1 MCIRTIEE
9 LEQDTREKQV
19 IDIRDKADFEKETYP
34 GAVNIYWEELEEHM
48 DEIRKDCPVY
58 LLYRAEERGDRG
70 RTDGTGI

>member
-34 GAVNIYWEELEEHM
+34 GEVNI
-48 DEIRKDCPVY
+48 
-58 LLYRAEERGDRG
+58 
-70 RTDGTGI
+70 

>member
-34 GAVNIYWEELEEHM
+34 DAINIYWEELEEHM
-48 DEIRKDCPVY
+48 NEIRKDCPGY
-58 LLYRAEERGDRG
+58 LLCYTGQMSEESAE
-70 RTDGTGI
+70 

>member
-34 GAVNIYWEELEEHM
+34 DAINIYWEELEEHM
-48 DEIRKDCPVY
+48 NEIRKV
-58 LLYRAEERGDRG
+58 L
-70 RTDGTGI
+70 

>member
-34 GAVNIYWEELEEHM
+34 DASQ
-48 DEIRKDCPVY
+48 Y
-58 LLYRAEERGDRG
+58 LLGRAG
-70 RTDGTGI
+70 RAYE

>member
-34 GAVNIYWEELEEHM
+34 DAVSYTHLTLPTKRIL
-48 DEIRKDCPVY
+48 IRM
-58 LLYRAEERGDRG
+58 RSIF
-70 RTDGTGI
+70 TGKSWKSI